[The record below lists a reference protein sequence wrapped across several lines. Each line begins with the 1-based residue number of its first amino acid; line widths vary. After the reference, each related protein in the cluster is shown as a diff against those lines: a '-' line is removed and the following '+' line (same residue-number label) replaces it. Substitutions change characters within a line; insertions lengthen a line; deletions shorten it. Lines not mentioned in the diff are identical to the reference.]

1 MISANASVISQLNAA
16 DVRRQYFQLGTKW
29 TIFGA
34 PPNGGNEVGT
44 NHLANATMETFAQGT
59 TPSAPSA
66 NCFSCHTTNKVPVS
80 HVYPRLTPL
89 P

>member
-1 MISANASVISQLNAA
+1 
-16 DVRRQYFQLGTKW
+16 
-29 TIFGA
+29 
-34 PPNGGNEVGT
+34 
-44 NHLANATMETFAQGT
+44 METFAQGT

>member
-1 MISANASVISQLNAA
+1 VEFTHAA
-16 DVRRQYFQLGTKW
+16 KQGLARFAVGFEAQRW
-29 TIFGA
+29 
-34 PPNGGNEVGT
+34 VGT